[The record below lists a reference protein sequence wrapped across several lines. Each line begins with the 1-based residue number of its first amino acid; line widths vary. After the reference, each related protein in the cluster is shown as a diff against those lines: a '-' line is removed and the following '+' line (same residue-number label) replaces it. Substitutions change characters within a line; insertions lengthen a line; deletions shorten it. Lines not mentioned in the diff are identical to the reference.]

1 MGGKPPLGHRALLSK
16 GKEDEKEMFGYRTRG
31 FRRALCAAGHVLSCG
46 ALLLLFHWKPEW
58 AVWASCEPC
67 DLAEADVVLL
77 RATVGALLRLARALP
92 AGLPFMAP
100 CLLQVRYIQ
109 VQKIRYVWDHSE
121 KQGGGSPR
129 PPSLPPLGWAAPC
142 AGHCQHRCLL
152 PRFRKLV
159 CGPNT
164 IEIEIR
170 PVWKLLFKEI
180 LNPFYVFQAFT
191 LTLWLV
197 QGYIEYS
204 IAIIILSILSI
215 ALTVYDL
222 RQVSRLPCLLVQEPT
237 STCSPQ
243 SGSKSESCHLVPGDV
258 LLLESQKLSL
268 PCDAIL
274 LEGSCVVNE
283 SMLTGESVPV
293 VKTALASADS
303 SVPWQQHG
311 MEDYRRHVLFCG
323 TEVIQ
328 TRRAG
333 KGPARAVVLQTGF
346 STAKGDLV
354 RSILY
359 PKPMNFRLYREA
371 FWFIVC
377 LQPASSTVAMA
388 LLLLTV
394 AVPPAIPAALTT
406 GIVCAQRR
414 LTRKR
419 IFCVS
424 PQRINVCGQI
434 NLVCFD
440 KTGTLTEDG
449 LDLWGVTPCQ
459 KGSFGGVLRFP
470 GSPLPWGPL
479 CRAMATCHSLFLLD
493 GKIQGDPLDLKMF
506 EGTKWVSAQEGDD
519 VEGSPAKSICC
530 SPSQA
535 PVEGIAILRQFPF
548 SSSLLRM
555 SVVTQD
561 LGKDVFDLYMKGAP
575 EVVANLCEPA
585 TVPAN
590 FQTELE
596 YFTSQGFRVLALAHK
611 ELFPAATG
619 TVAFCLLPRE
629 SLEAGLTFLGLLVME
644 NRLKSETVPV
654 LEELSD
660 ARIRS
665 VMVTGDNLQT
675 AIAVA
680 RNSGMICSGS
690 RIIQVEA
697 CEPEKPSPASITW
710 QLVEELH
717 PGTAGSQV
725 RGAPELRGS
734 PRTGWR
740 LEPASAFHFAL
751 SGRSYQVLVKHF
763 RDLLPKVLMNGTVF
777 ARMAPAQKS
786 SLVEEFQKLDYYVG
800 MCGDGANDCG
810 VSHNV
815 QLVAAHPSLSHPCPM
830 EGRASLVASFAVF
843 KYLTLYGMVQFIGTA
858 LLYWVRSI
866 FGNFQYL
873 LQDVCITLV
882 VCLTMSLTAAYPR
895 LAPYRPPGRLLSP
908 PLLLSVTLN
917 VGFALVVQ
925 VFAFLYV
932 KQQPWYAKLR
942 SHSGCPVGNRPL
954 APGNGTANATAQ
966 DLGVLSY
973 EDATLWPLV
982 TINCIIVAFVFSK
995 GKPFRKPIYT
1005 NYLFFGL
1012 LCLQLGVCLFLFF
1025 ADIEAVYRGMQVRGA
1040 LSLGAPLELSQVGPW
1055 VSPLQDAILQNHRLW
1070 LLIKALFRFRSSS
1083 RYRKLQR
1090 RLERDP
1096 TWPPCGRR
1104 DFAEDGRSEAYVN
1117 LAYEGSERPA
1127 E

>member
-77 RATVGALLRLARALP
+77 RATDEFRRHSRKKVARLDLSQVLD
-92 AGLPFMAP
+92 GQKLDLAP
-100 CLLQVRYIQ
+100 SAERGSVISKAIVKPQMKVRYIQ

-121 KQGGGSPR
+121 KQFVRVGSLED
-129 PPSLPPLGWAAPC
+129 SSTC
-142 AGHCQHRCLL
+142 SEIHR
-152 PRFRKLV
+152 RFGDGLTEKEKELRKLV

-222 RQVSRLPCLLVQEPT
+222 RQQSVKLHNLVQEHNRVQVT
-237 STCSPQ
+237 VWTKDKG
-243 SGSKSESCHLVPGDV
+243 GSKSESCHLVPGDV

-377 LQPASSTVAMA
+377 LAVIGVLGLVYAVCVYSSHKQPASSTVAMA

-506 EGTKWVSAQEGDD
+506 EGTKWELEESG
-519 VEGSPAKSICC
+519 PAEDAAGLLESHIVVK
-530 SPSQA
+530 PGPDASQA

-611 ELFPAATG
+611 ELAVSG
-619 TVAFCLLPRE
+619 GVGLGDVDRE

-717 PGTAGSQV
+717 PGTAGSQPSCFLQSRIPV
-725 RGAPELRGS
+725 E
-734 PRTGWR
+734 

-810 VSHNV
+810 A
-815 QLVAAHPSLSHPCPM
+815 LKAAHAGISLSEQEASVASPFTSQTPNIQCVPELIR

-858 LLYWVRSI
+858 LLYWQMQI

-942 SHSGCPVGNRPL
+942 SHR
-954 APGNGTANATAQ
+954 
-966 DLGVLSY
+966 
-973 EDATLWPLV
+973 
-982 TINCIIVAFVFSK
+982 
-995 GKPFRKPIYT
+995 
-1005 NYLFFGL
+1005 
-1012 LCLQLGVCLFLFF
+1012 
-1025 ADIEAVYRGMQVRGA
+1025 
-1040 LSLGAPLELSQVGPW
+1040 
-1055 VSPLQDAILQNHRLW
+1055 
-1070 LLIKALFRFRSSS
+1070 
-1083 RYRKLQR
+1083 
-1090 RLERDP
+1090 
-1096 TWPPCGRR
+1096 
-1104 DFAEDGRSEAYVN
+1104 
-1117 LAYEGSERPA
+1117 
-1127 E
+1127 